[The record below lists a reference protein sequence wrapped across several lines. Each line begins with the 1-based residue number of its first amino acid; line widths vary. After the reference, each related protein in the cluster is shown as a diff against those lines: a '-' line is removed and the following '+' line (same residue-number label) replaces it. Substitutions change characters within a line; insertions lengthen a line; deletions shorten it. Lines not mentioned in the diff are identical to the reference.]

1 MQRVERRRGWTHRV
15 AGLFTIS
22 PAQRRFIEELGNSNT
37 GAFELVLTPLILALA
52 GYGLDRVFG
61 TRPVLMLVFG
71 IVAFFGVVY
80 KIYLE
85 YTLRMKQAEEGKPWA
100 KP

>member
-1 MQRVERRRGWTHRV
+1 MERVERRRAWMHRA

-22 PAQRRFIEELGNSNT
+22 PTQRRFIEELGNSNT
-37 GAFELVLTPLILALA
+37 GAFELVLTPLILALG

-61 TRPVLMLVFG
+61 TRPLLMLVFG
-71 IVAFFGVVY
+71 VLGFFGVVY

-85 YTLRMKQAEEGKPWA
+85 YTLRMKQAEEGKPWTR
-100 KP
+100 